1 MDYVEP
7 NAGVKPESPDAALYV
22 QRLLAEA
29 NRSQFFTDAEL
40 EKVQMAL
47 LNLLAAKIA
56 SHTSDASSSVRIEV
70 AETLMKSNLY
80 TIGLYLKSLPGPA
93 EALKALQEMD
103 ITELYRAGR
112 KRLNAKISVVNHFYQ
127 LVRQSQIETKQMIY
141 NVTIMEGIPQA
152 IKLYHPE
159 YTAHELPAALDYP
172 LANPTEHLTGIE
184 YLQNYVQALYY
195 ENVFCS
201 YFTPADLHALL
212 FGYDKSYEDSVFNI
226 FRLVFTAAIG
236 CELAEGNLMHLRLSK
251 TEIESLY
258 GLLTE
263 QTEDQII
270 RLGISARQNVQRQLN
285 IRDRALIQYLED
297 RLPEILSEITH
308 AVKTGSLD
316 KIFSVPEYSMK
327 IPQHMF
333 SFGDKMED
341 TIYRAVL
348 DELQSCRHLSDKL
361 AIIREKILTLND
373 LDDLLLD
380 GNLTEIEMTAVFHM
394 LGRLEIAALVKRHL
408 TQSEMDA
415 DAASQTESELKNGL
429 QQFMDQQSE
438 KYREQIAKVI
448 DSFEIES

>member
-1 MDYVEP
+1 M
-7 NAGVKPESPDAALYV
+7 
-22 QRLLAEA
+22 
-29 NRSQFFTDAEL
+29 
-40 EKVQMAL
+40 
-47 LNLLAAKIA
+47 
-56 SHTSDASSSVRIEV
+56 
-70 AETLMKSNLY
+70 
-80 TIGLYLKSLPGPA
+80 
-93 EALKALQEMD
+93 
-103 ITELYRAGR
+103 
-112 KRLNAKISVVNHFYQ
+112 
-127 LVRQSQIETKQMIY
+127 
-141 NVTIMEGIPQA
+141 
-152 IKLYHPE
+152 
-159 YTAHELPAALDYP
+159 
-172 LANPTEHLTGIE
+172 
-184 YLQNYVQALYY
+184 
-195 ENVFCS
+195 
-201 YFTPADLHALL
+201 
-212 FGYDKSYEDSVFNI
+212 
-226 FRLVFTAAIG
+226 
-236 CELAEGNLMHLRLSK
+236 
-251 TEIESLY
+251 
-258 GLLTE
+258 
-263 QTEDQII
+263 
-270 RLGISARQNVQRQLN
+270 RLGISASQNVQRQLN

-297 RLPEILSEITH
+297 RLPEILNEITF

-316 KIFSVPEYSMK
+316 QIFSVPEYSMK

-408 TQSEMDA
+408 IQSEMDA